1 MLPNSTFD
9 KLLKGVW
16 VMAMKISNFKN
27 EMLYNVLIEIVAFC
41 TDKFENG
48 FMHVLLMMNY
58 YRKVVIKTRGY

>member
-48 FMHVLLMMNY
+48 FIYVLLMMNY
-58 YRKVVIKTRGY
+58 

>member
-27 EMLYNVLIEIVAFC
+27 EILYNVLIEIVAFC

-48 FMHVLLMMNY
+48 IMYVLWMMNY
-58 YRKVVIKTRGY
+58 